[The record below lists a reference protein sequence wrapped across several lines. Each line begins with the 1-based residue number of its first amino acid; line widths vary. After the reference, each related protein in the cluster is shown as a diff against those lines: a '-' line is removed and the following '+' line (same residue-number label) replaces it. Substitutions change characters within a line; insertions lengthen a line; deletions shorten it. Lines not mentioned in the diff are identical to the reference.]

1 MSITKKSLISNR
13 SAAKKAVTARKSA
26 NPNAASIKAAPLA
39 AAPRKHVEFN
49 SPRKIT
55 GTGH

>member
-13 SAAKKAVTARKSA
+13 SAAKKVVIARKSA

-39 AAPRKHVEFN
+39 AAPLMV